1 MKRYVLPCVVCR
13 EGGGLCPGGWS
24 TRLWPLL
31 HLDGRSN
38 GPGSINRLV
47 TPSTWTKLCILFFW
61 IIFRKYCFTHIVKN
75 GIVRNAEVNGSTEKL
90 AVRTVVSSG
99 IQLWYEAYINWEI
112 ILFECTILG
121 IPDSFWWRYAE
132 FKYHPCWHSVV
143 GGDKEDY
150 TRNIASLLCPTLSN
164 TIEKWK

>member
-61 IIFRKYCFTHIVKN
+61 IIFRKYWFTHIVKN
-75 GIVRNAEVNGSTEKL
+75 GIVRNAEVNGSTEKFEPL
-90 AVRTVVSSG
+90 FHRGSSSDMKLTLIEKLFCSSVPSLEFLIVSDGATRNSS
-99 IQLWYEAYINWEI
+99 I
-112 ILFECTILG
+112 TRVG
-121 IPDSFWWRYAE
+121 IPW
-132 FKYHPCWHSVV
+132 
-143 GGDKEDY
+143 
-150 TRNIASLLCPTLSN
+150 
-164 TIEKWK
+164 